1 MADQLLMAV
10 GFRIGGFGLVAGRIG
25 DCSRATL
32 ATTVALWLS
41 GLLDVLS
48 VARAETAVGTGMDDL

>member
-1 MADQLLMAV
+1 MADQSLMAV
-10 GFRIGGFGLVAGRIG
+10 GFRAGGFGSVVVRIG

-41 GLLDVLS
+41 GLLYVLS
-48 VARAETAVGTGMDDL
+48 IARAETAVGTGMDDL